1 QEMISGKLADL
12 AGEAHAAV
20 GQQDFGLAD
29 AARIQD
35 DFTRRRIAGLILVA
49 KSEVEIAE
57 RNPARFPAP
66 AHMDDALPVGQHRA
80 KLGAG
85 LRRTFRFE
93 ACNELEAACFDAY
106 TLHDQLPGNRRPL
119 RSARTSSGWLEHLA
133 THLSWGGCRSKEERA
148 LYAVNLASDSSQ
160 PG

>member
-1 QEMISGKLADL
+1 MISGELPDL
-12 AGEAHAAV
+12 AGEAHAAI

-35 DFTRRRIAGLILVA
+35 DFTRRRIAGLVFVA

-57 RNPARFPAP
+57 RDPACLPAP
-66 AHMDDALPVGQHRA
+66 AHVDDPLTVGQHRA
-80 KLGAG
+80 KFGAG
-85 LRRTFRFE
+85 LRRAFCFE
-93 ACNELEAACFDAY
+93 ACNELEATCLDAY

-119 RSARTSSGWLEHLA
+119 RSARTSSEWLEHLA